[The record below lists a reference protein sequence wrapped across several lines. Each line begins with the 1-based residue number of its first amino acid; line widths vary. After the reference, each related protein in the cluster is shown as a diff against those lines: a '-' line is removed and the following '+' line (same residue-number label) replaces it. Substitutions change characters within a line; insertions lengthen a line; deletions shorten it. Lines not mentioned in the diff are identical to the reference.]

1 MYRRIKNNSQPRAM
15 FRSNSIKIENQTE
28 RIGDHSV
35 LQKDERCGASI
46 FNISYYKTLKKYFI
60 FLGQSPSQTDL
71 HSNINAT
78 LVICINVSILL
89 PSVFQM
95 QLSLSKKDW
104 DGVIESQPHLIT
116 AALAIVKL
124 LNLHLNRQNFKEL
137 FVSVKE
143 EWEELKLA
151 DELHYLDVLTERGSK
166 IAQLYRNVLLSYL
179 VLFVSLPMLNPLLDI
194 ALPLNESRRRAQL
207 LKVYY
212 FVDGDE
218 YFYSIYIHGTICAI
232 SIILTIVSVDSLYM
246 VIVHH
251 ASGLFAVC
259 GYKIRKATENNYVTK
274 NGGALKGNGYQDFRQ
289 CVIVHNK
296 AIKFFE
302 FLDNLNRKN
311 YLIQMGL
318 NMIGISITAFQAV
331 VHLHE
336 PDQFFRYC
344 VFFAGQ
350 NFHLFIL
357 SLPGQVLLDYSL
369 DLATNIYMSQ
379 WYQTPLEVQRLLRMM
394 QIRSSKPCSLTA
406 GGLYEMN
413 IENFGMTFKTC
424 MSYFTMLLSM
434 KQ

>member
-1 MYRRIKNNSQPRAM
+1 MPPNS
-15 FRSNSIKIENQTE
+15 
-28 RIGDHSV
+28 DHSV

-166 IAQLYRNVLLSYL
+166 IAQLYRSKCFYVIFNRCSIGVLIQIFDLFGINSSQNYQSE
-179 VLFVSLPMLNPLLDI
+179 VLYHITTESFAKA
-194 ALPLNESRRRAQL
+194 ALWR
-207 LKVYY
+207 
-212 FVDGDE
+212 
-218 YFYSIYIHGTICAI
+218 
-232 SIILTIVSVDSLYM
+232 
-246 VIVHH
+246 
-251 ASGLFAVC
+251 
-259 GYKIRKATENNYVTK
+259 YKIRKATENNYVTK

-311 YLIQMGL
+311 YLIQIGL

-369 DLATNIYMSQ
+369 DLATN
-379 WYQTPLEVQRLLRMM
+379 
-394 QIRSSKPCSLTA
+394 
-406 GGLYEMN
+406 
-413 IENFGMTFKTC
+413 
-424 MSYFTMLLSM
+424 
-434 KQ
+434 